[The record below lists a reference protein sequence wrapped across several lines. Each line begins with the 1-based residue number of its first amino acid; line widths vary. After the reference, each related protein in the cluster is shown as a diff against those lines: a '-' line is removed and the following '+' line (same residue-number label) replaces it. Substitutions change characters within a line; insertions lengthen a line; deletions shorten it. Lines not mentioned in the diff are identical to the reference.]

1 MKKNLLAIA
10 ACAVTLTL
18 PAAETT
24 PKADIVAATKKLDA
38 KPNYSWTT
46 TTVVPESTP
55 FKPGPS
61 AGKAIQGG
69 LAYFNFTFGDNTTEV
84 YLQGETN
91 AIGSAAGGWQ
101 TAKELENDDGPG
113 RFTSFLVRNFKAPV
127 AQAEELVEAAKE
139 LKKEGESYASDLT
152 EDGAKKQFRWRNVT
166 EPKGSVKFWIKDG
179 QLQKFQY
186 KLTGKVDFNGNEIDV
201 DRETTVEIK
210 DVGTTKL
217 ELPEAVKKKWSGA
230 VVAKPN

>member
-1 MKKNLLAIA
+1 MKLHLVLIT
-10 ACAVTLTL
+10 ACACALAL
-18 PAAETT
+18 PAAEPN
-24 PKADIVAATKKLDA
+24 PKETIASAVNKLGE

-61 AGKAIQGG
+61 AGKANKGG
-69 LAYFNFTFGDNTTEV
+69 IAYFNFSFGDNTTEV

-91 AIGSAAGGWQ
+91 AISTPEGGWQ
-101 TAKELENDDGPG
+101 TAQELESDNGPG

-127 AQAEELVEAAKE
+127 AQAEELAESAKE
-139 LKKEGESYASDLT
+139 LKKDGDLYASDLT

-166 EPKGSVKFWIKDG
+166 DPKGAVKFWVKEG

-217 ELPEAVKKKWSGA
+217 ELPEAVKKKWAGA
-230 VVAKPN
+230 TAAKAN